1 MGIADSTTQAETES
15 LNAEDYLFDTG
26 SDLGAE
32 HMAHLERLLDE
43 PTTRWLEPTGI
54 GPGWRCLEIGAGGG
68 SIARWMTD
76 RVGETGSVVATEVEP
91 KRVQDLP
98 GVQLHR
104 SDITEGLPV
113 DGPFDLIHARL
124 VLMHLP
130 QRAKVLAELARAL
143 APGGWLVLSEFSDRP
158 MHVIAAP
165 DPTDRE
171 LFERIQY
178 LSTDVVSPAGGL
190 SWQWAAEVPE
200 RMIEAGL
207 VDVQA
212 LEHSQT
218 TSGGADGCLL
228 HRNVNM
234 QAEAPLLQAGASPAE
249 LERYRALMLDSHF
262 TAWFNQLIC
271 TRGRSP
277 A

>member
-1 MGIADSTTQAETES
+1 MGITDQTEATAGS
-15 LNAEDYLFDTG
+15 LDAEDYLFDTG

-32 HMAHLERLLDE
+32 HVAHLEMLLDE
-43 PTTRWLEPTGI
+43 ATTRWLEGTGV
-54 GPGWRCLEIGAGGG
+54 GRGQRCLEIGAGGG
-68 SIARWMTD
+68 SIARWMAD
-76 RVGETGSVVATEVEP
+76 RVGPSGRVVATEIEP

-98 GVQLHR
+98 GVELYR

-124 VLMHLP
+124 VLAHLP
-130 QRAKVLAELARAL
+130 RREQILAELVRAL
-143 APGGWLVLSEFSDRP
+143 APGGWLVLTEFSDRP

-165 DPTDRE
+165 DPSARE
-171 LFERIQY
+171 LFERIQH
-178 LSTDVVSPAGGL
+178 LSTHVVSPAGGI

-200 RMIEAGL
+200 RMMAAGL

-212 LEHSQT
+212 LEHAQT
-218 TSGGADGCLL
+218 TSGGMDGCLL
-228 HRNVNM
+228 HRNLNV
-234 QAEAPLLQAGASPAE
+234 QAEAPLLQAGASPEE
-249 LERYRALMLDSHF
+249 LERYRALMLDPRF

-271 TRGRSP
+271 TRGRRP